1 MEIKRNPSITS
12 LRDPEKSVSSKSV
25 KRHSKK
31 VDQSQLFFTE
41 KRQKALGKK
50 PLSTILQIIG
60 KVLKSLFKSNI
71 QQWGYDKG
79 FFAPKCLESDIYMSS
94 A

>member
-1 MEIKRNPSITS
+1 MDIKRNPSITS

-31 VDQSQLFFTE
+31 VDQSQLFLL
-41 KRQKALGKK
+41 KKGKKAKSKK

-60 KVLKSLFKSNI
+60 KVLQSLSKSNI
-71 QQWGYDKG
+71 QQWGYDK
-79 FFAPKCLESDIYMSS
+79 FFFCPKMSGIGHIYE
-94 A
+94 